1 MVYSA
6 AIQTAIGWFIEILW
20 WAMIIRALISWFAG
34 LRNSFIAGF
43 LAFFTE
49 PFVSPIRK
57 LIAKSPLG
65 GGMLDFSFF
74 ISLLLIRWVFGPFL
88 LWLAAQIPF

>member
-1 MVYSA
+1 VYSA
-6 AIQTAIGWFIEILW
+6 AIQEAIRWFIEILW
-20 WAMIIRALISWFAG
+20 WAMIIRALLSWFAG
-34 LRNSFIAGF
+34 MRDGFISNF

-65 GGMLDFSFF
+65 GGVLDFSFL
-74 ISLLLIRWVFGPFL
+74 ISLLLIRWVLGPLL